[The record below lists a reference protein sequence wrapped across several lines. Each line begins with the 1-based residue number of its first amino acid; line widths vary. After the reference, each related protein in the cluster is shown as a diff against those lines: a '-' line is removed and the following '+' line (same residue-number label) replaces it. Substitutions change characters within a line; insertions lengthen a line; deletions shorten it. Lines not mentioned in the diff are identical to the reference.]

1 MTEKFYWP
9 VGKKKL
15 VLPKFGNLPIGIIR
29 KLRNESELEQLFLP
43 FEILFKDEPEQ
54 LDLFDTMTQADVLKL
69 MPAWQK
75 DSGVEMGESTES

>member
-29 KLRNESELEQLFLP
+29 KLRNESEFEQFFLT
-43 FEILFKDEPEQ
+43 FEILFRDEPAQ
-54 LDLFDTMTQADVLKL
+54 LELFDTMTQADVLEL
-69 MPAWQK
+69 MTAWQK
-75 DSGVEMGESTES
+75 DSGVEMGESEES